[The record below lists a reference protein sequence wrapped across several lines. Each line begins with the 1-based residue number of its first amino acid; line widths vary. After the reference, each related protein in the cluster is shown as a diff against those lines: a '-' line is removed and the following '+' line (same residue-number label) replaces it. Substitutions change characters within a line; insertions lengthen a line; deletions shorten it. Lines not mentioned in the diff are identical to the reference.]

1 MFVFFSSWAPPL
13 CSVAQIR
20 DDMRGCADVS
30 LVSETFLQRHST
42 NRVGQVRA
50 RLPAVIFCNNM
61 NMYAP
66 VAHLERL
73 EFSTERKEACAIMR
87 APLNSSFEANAP
99 RFVPV
104 ALLPLTVPFRASPLK
119 RCGASGHF
127 NIMLSCSGSADEFFS
142 HCSTTLGAACQL
154 LQDAGAS
161 WCDVSGVIVQLADIS
176 NFAVFNQCY
185 ARCVPQSSPPT
196 RFSVCVALER
206 PVLFVICMQVCSRS
220 SKHMHVESVS
230 FWAPANIGPY
240 SQAQTFSTR
249 GHDCSSLLLVSGQ
262 IALIPERM
270 VLVAA
275 EGGAQQQL
283 EAECARVVSNLAA
296 VMAANDVDEYAPCCH
311 WHVFVQFLMRC
322 CVLIVRRHEQV
333 GVLHRCCLCVRHRR
347 RLCRRRCCHLL
358 QKTFCHR
365 VP

>member
-1 MFVFFSSWAPPL
+1 MFVSFSSWAPRSR
-13 CSVAQIR
+13 SVAQIR

-30 LVSETFLQRHST
+30 LFAETFLQRHAT
-42 NRVGQVRA
+42 NRVGQVRV

-87 APLNSSFEANAP
+87 APFSSSFEANAP

-104 ALLPLTVPFRASPLK
+104 AQLPLPVPFRASPLK
-119 RCGASGHF
+119 RRGASGYF
-127 NIMLSCSGSADEFFS
+127 NITLSCCGSADEFSS
-142 HCSTTLGAACQL
+142 HCSTTLAAARQL

-196 RFSVCVALER
+196 RFSVCVALEQ
-206 PVLFVICMQVCSRS
+206 PVLFVICMQVCARS
-220 SKHMHVESVS
+220 SKHMHVESIS

-240 SQAQTFSTR
+240 SQAQSFPAR
-249 GHDCSSLLLVSGQ
+249 DHDRSSLLLVSGQ
-262 IALIPERM
+262 IALIPQRM

-275 EGGAQQQL
+275 ERGPQQQL
-283 EAECARVVSNLAA
+283 EAECAQVVSNLAA
-296 VMAANDVDEYAPCCH
+296 VMAANDVDEYAPRCH
-311 WHVFVQFLMRC
+311 WHLFVWLLLRC

-333 GVLHRCCLCVRHRR
+333 GVLHRCCLSVRHRR
-347 RLCRRRCCHLL
+347 LLCR
-358 QKTFCHR
+358 
-365 VP
+365 